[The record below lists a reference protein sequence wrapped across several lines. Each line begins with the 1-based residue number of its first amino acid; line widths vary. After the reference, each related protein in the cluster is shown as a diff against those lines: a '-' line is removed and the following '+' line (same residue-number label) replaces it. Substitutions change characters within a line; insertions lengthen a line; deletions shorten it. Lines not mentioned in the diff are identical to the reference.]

1 MIVVF
6 ENIFI
11 EQPRMS
17 ANASSNTKQSK
28 IYTRNNL
35 KWTTAEDKRLEE
47 LYTKEKYTFKKIA
60 TDLHRSLDAIQARF
74 VKQVLCNK
82 YSPRYLLDNKEALAK
97 HHDINL
103 DNFIMYLKYAG
114 IKEQEPKIVK
124 TRKNRTK
131 HFKYE
136 MEEYD
141 DETDDE
147 AWEPDTSD
155 SSDSSD
161 EDSYL
166 TDTSSDESDDM
177 QEEQHYIHN
186 YILQKQ
192 KERKEMQEKLNNIMK
207 YLEMLNEKI
216 DRLDKKYK

>member
-11 EQPRMS
+11 EQPTM
-17 ANASSNTKQSK
+17 SSNTTRNSKQAK

-47 LYTKEKYTFKKIA
+47 LYTEEKYTFKKIA

-103 DNFIMYLKYAG
+103 DNFIKYLKYAG

-141 DETDDE
+141 DDTDDE
-147 AWEPDTSD
+147 AWEPDT
-155 SSDSSD
+155 SDSSD

>member
-155 SSDSSD
+155 SSD